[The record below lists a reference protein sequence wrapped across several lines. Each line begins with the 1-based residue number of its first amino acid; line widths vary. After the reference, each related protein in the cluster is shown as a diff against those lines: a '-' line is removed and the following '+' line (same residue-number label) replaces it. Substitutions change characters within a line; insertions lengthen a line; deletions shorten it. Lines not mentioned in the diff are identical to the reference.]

1 MSKLSKD
8 ELRDE
13 LRSRTLRPV
22 YVLYGPETYLRD
34 GALRYITQQAFGPD
48 DFRDLNETT
57 FALSTDADLLR
68 QAIAAAEQLPMMSER
83 RLVRITD
90 VKISQTGY
98 RDTITEEHES
108 LLKNYLANPS
118 PSSVVV
124 FVADELNGNRKMG
137 KLLREQAAAVEFEP
151 LDDQGLKRWAEGEFK
166 KLGALPQPGV
176 TDTLVARV
184 GADLHRLSN
193 EIGKVTAAALPSIQ
207 IGHEI
212 VEELV
217 ATSRELDN
225 FAFTNH
231 LIAGRGGKALA
242 ALTRILDDGTEPVM
256 LIGVISYTF
265 RRLLMAKDMM
275 EKGVDRK
282 QVSNTL
288 RLRYSDQEPFLAAAR
303 RTEMSSL
310 EGALRD
316 IAKAD
321 LGIKTSI
328 GGSTSGARMQIE
340 MLVAKL
346 SLAIAGRP
354 VS

>member
-1 MSKLSKD
+1 MPALSKD
-8 ELRDE
+8 ILRDE
-13 LRSRTLRPV
+13 LRGRKLRPV
-22 YVLYGPETYLRD
+22 YVLYGAETYLRN
-34 GALRYITQQAFGPD
+34 GALKYITQQAFGPD
-48 DFRDLNETT
+48 DFRDLNDTA

-68 QAIAAAEQLPMMSER
+68 QAIAAAQQLPMMSER

-108 LLKNYLANPS
+108 LLRGYLTDPS

-124 FVADELNGNRKMG
+124 FVADELNGNRKMA
-137 KLLREQAAAVEFEP
+137 KLLKEHAAAVEFEP
-151 LDDQGLKRWAEGEFK
+151 LEDAGLRAWADGEFK

-176 TDTLVARV
+176 TDALVARV
-184 GADLHRLSN
+184 GPDLHRLSN
-193 EIGKVTAAALPSIQ
+193 EIGKIAAAALPSTAVT
-207 IGHEI
+207 HEI

-231 LIAGRGGKALA
+231 LIGARGGKALA

-265 RRLLMAKDMM
+265 RRLLIAKDMM
-275 EKGVDRK
+275 DKGVDRK
-282 QVSNTL
+282 QVANTL

-303 RTEMSSL
+303 RAKMSAL

-316 IAKAD
+316 IAAAD
-321 LGIKTSI
+321 VAIKTSI

-346 SLAIAGRP
+346 ALAVSGRD
-354 VS
+354 

>member
-1 MSKLSKD
+1 VPPLSKD
-8 ELRDE
+8 NLRDE
-13 LRSRTLRPV
+13 LKRRELRPV
-22 YVLYGPETYLRD
+22 YVLYGAETYLRD
-34 GALRYITQQAFGPD
+34 GALRYITQQVFGPE
-48 DFRDLNETT
+48 DFRDLNESN

-68 QAIAAAEQLPMMSER
+68 QAIAAAEQLPMMAER
-83 RLVRITD
+83 RLVKITD

-108 LLKNYLANPS
+108 LLKNYLTNPS

-124 FVADELNGNRKMG
+124 VVADELNGNRKMA
-137 KLLREQAAAVEFEP
+137 KLLKEHGSAVEFEP
-151 LDDQGLKRWAEGEFK
+151 LDDAGLKRWAEGEFK
-166 KLGALPQPGV
+166 KLGSVPQPGV
-176 TDTLVARV
+176 TDALVARV
-184 GADLHRLSN
+184 GPDLHRLSN
-193 EIGKVTAAALPSIQ
+193 EIGKVTAAVLPSTEIT
-207 IGHEI
+207 HEI

-231 LIAGRGGKALA
+231 LVAGRGGKALA

-256 LIGVISYTF
+256 LVGVISYTF

-275 EKGVDRK
+275 DKGVDRK

-303 RTEMSSL
+303 RAQMQAL
-310 EGALRD
+310 ENALRD
-316 IAKAD
+316 IAQAD
-321 LGIKTSI
+321 IAIKTSL

-346 SLAIAGRP
+346 ALATAH
-354 VS
+354 